1 MKKQLKEPLLHF
13 LILGALIFA
22 LSLLRQRYITKTP
35 RAMQSRGSFT
45 MFAILMLIFSFG
57 ALMAGLVSL

>member
-1 MKKQLKEPLLHF
+1 MDTQT
-13 LILGALIFA
+13 ILWFGISGGAMIFA
-22 LSLLRQRYITKTP
+22 LSLIRQRYITKTP

-57 ALMAGLVSL
+57 ALVAGLASL

>member
-1 MKKQLKEPLLHF
+1 MDAQT
-13 LILGALIFA
+13 ILWFGISGGAFVFA

-45 MFAILMLIFSFG
+45 MFAILMLIFAFG
-57 ALMAGLVSL
+57 AFMAGLVSL